1 MAVTAHDILL
11 DAGLFH
17 QAYPHWPHPEPE
29 PSPVPHSVQIGGAW
43 YSLDDA
49 VTASAVLA
57 EIDAGRDED
66 AARLARMT
74 RLDALDRDG
83 LEALCAAFGVEVYP
97 LATLW
102 DEWPGD

>member
-1 MAVTAHDILL
+1 MALTAHDILL

-17 QAYPHWPHPEPE
+17 QAYPHWPNPEPE
-29 PSPVPHSVQIGGAW
+29 PSPDLVQIGAAL

-49 VTASAVLA
+49 VTATAVLA

-66 AARLARMT
+66 AARLARMA
-74 RLDALDRDG
+74 RLDGLDRAS
-83 LEALCAAFGVEVYP
+83 LEALCAAHGVEVYP